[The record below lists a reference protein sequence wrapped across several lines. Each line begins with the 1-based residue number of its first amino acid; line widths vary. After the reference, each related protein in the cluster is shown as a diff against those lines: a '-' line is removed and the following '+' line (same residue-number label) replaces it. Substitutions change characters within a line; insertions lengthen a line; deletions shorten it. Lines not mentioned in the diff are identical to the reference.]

1 MFDTKVLEIN
11 MGPQHPSTHGV
22 LRVILK
28 LDGETVVDADCDI
41 GYLHRG
47 VEKLAE
53 HREYFQALTLTD
65 RMDYIAAV
73 SSNLGYVEA
82 VEKLLAIKAPPRAQ
96 WVRMMLTELNRGSL
110 TNPRL
115 TVINA
120 DGFRWAREARGSYD
134 AIIVDFPDPVDFSV
148 GKLYTESFYREL
160 SRLLAPDGT
169 GAASGIGPTAARMKP
184 HSPKLG
190 T

>member
-1 MFDTKVLEIN
+1 MHQVEIATTRQSLMDAPEMTLN

-96 WVRMMLTELNRGSL
+96 WVRMML
-110 TNPRL
+110 
-115 TVINA
+115 
-120 DGFRWAREARGSYD
+120 
-134 AIIVDFPDPVDFSV
+134 
-148 GKLYTESFYREL
+148 
-160 SRLLAPDGT
+160 
-169 GAASGIGPTAARMKP
+169 
-184 HSPKLG
+184 
-190 T
+190 